1 MSGYSKIKFLG
12 STKSRSMDFSEPLSN
27 FPQTPKPITKSS
39 PNHPS
44 KTEEITKQPK
54 ASNTHDPP
62 SDLEGEDHVNG
73 ERFGAVLTRNSS
85 VSSTTS
91 SNRFRFDK
99 KLGPTTSSLE
109 SAVKRVFSM
118 RRSSSVS
125 ERYCRIHDQLVT
137 IASPFHGAGEEGM
150 DGYTV
155 KARSMKNKKKNKYSA
170 KILKAC
176 KRIFGF

>member
-1 MSGYSKIKFLG
+1 
-12 STKSRSMDFSEPLSN
+12 MDFSEPISN
-27 FPQTPKPITKSS
+27 FPQTPKPITESS
-39 PNHPS
+39 PTHPS
-44 KTEEITKQPK
+44 KTQEITKQPTK
-54 ASNTHDPP
+54 ASNTP
-62 SDLEGEDHVNG
+62 SDLEGDQDHVTNG
-73 ERFGAVLTRNSS
+73 ERSGPVLTRNPS

-137 IASPFHGAGEEGM
+137 ISSPLHGDGEEGM
-150 DGYTV
+150 DNYTV
-155 KARSMKNKKKNKYSA
+155 KARSMKNKKKSKYSG